1 MQWSR
6 LGLINPTG
14 RIHGLNGL
22 LRWSIAILVAVTA
35 AASVHA
41 QLVPHLPEESFD
53 YAGIVLPDHYRFSNF
68 PGGRRTG
75 GAAVDHD
82 NTPTGNAVTNPG
94 ATLGRVLFYDKT
106 LSANGTTSC
115 SSCHLQEHGFADPR
129 RRSTGFEGGLTR
141 RHSMSL
147 TNARFY
153 REGKFFWDE
162 RAVTLE
168 DQVLMPFQDPV
179 EMGLTLDQLETLVRS
194 QSYYPALF
202 EAAFGSPR
210 VDSDRIARALAQF
223 VRSIVSLDSKYDRG
237 RIQVANPQAD
247 FPNFSTL
254 ENEGKRIF
262 MTNGGVG
269 RAPCTV
275 CHNTESFSLIN
286 PAANRN
292 RRTDASN
299 NGLDAVSIADRGVA
313 ETTNNDRDT
322 GEFKSPSLRN
332 VGVGAPYMHDGRFAT
347 LEEVVDHYSSGM
359 QAHSNLAVALRT
371 SNGEPRHYSFSVRE
385 RAALVAFLHTLTD
398 DTLLTDVKFSD
409 PFVDPQLPVITQV
422 TASVMPL
429 LTISDHAWVAITG
442 RNLAESTLAWA
453 GSTSGDTGF
462 PHSLGGVRVTINAE
476 PAQIGSASP
485 SQILVLAPTS
495 TLLSNVEVRLTN
507 PLGTSGIMTSIRPE
521 APPAAPQSSIAASQ
535 PSRAAAT
542 TWIGTAQGWFFRVVV
557 PSAGLERW
565 FPRWRT
571 RASRLAG

>member
-1 MQWSR
+1 MHCHRLGVNNPTVRFQVLNRLVQWS
-6 LGLINPTG
+6 L
-14 RIHGLNGL
+14 
-22 LRWSIAILVAVTA
+22 AILA
-35 AASVHA
+35 AATAVGGANA
-41 QLVPHLPEESFD
+41 QLGPHLPEEPFD

-75 GAAVDHD
+75 GAAVNHD
-82 NTPTGNAVTNPG
+82 NTPASNRLTNEG
-94 ATLGRVLFYDKT
+94 AALGRVLFYDKS
-106 LSANGTTSC
+106 LSANGTISC
-115 SSCHLQEHGFADPR
+115 SSCHLQEHGFTDPR

-147 TNARFY
+147 TNARYY

-162 RAVTLE
+162 RAMTLE

-179 EMGLTLDQLETLVRS
+179 EMGLTLDQLETLGRS

-210 VDSDRIARALAQF
+210 VDSGRIARALAQF
-223 VRSIVSLDSKYDRG
+223 VRSIVSVDSKYDRG
-237 RIQVANPQAD
+237 RIQVASPQAD
-247 FPNFSTL
+247 FPNFSAL

-299 NGLDAVSIADRGVA
+299 NGLDAVSIADRGVE
-313 ETTNNDRDT
+313 ETTNNDRNT
-322 GEFKSPSLRN
+322 GDFKSPSLRN

-359 QAHSNLAVALRT
+359 QAHSNLAVALRR
-371 SNGEPRHYSFSVRE
+371 SNGEPRHYNFSARE
-385 RAALVAFLHTLTD
+385 KAALVAFLHTLTD
-398 DTLLTDVKFSD
+398 DSLLTDEKFSD
-409 PFVDPQLPVITQV
+409 PFIDPQLPVVTQV
-422 TASVMPL
+422 SNSTIPL
-429 LTISDHAWVAITG
+429 RTISDHEWVTITG
-442 RNLAESTLAWA
+442 RNLAESTLVYTGPA
-453 GSTSGDTGF
+453 SGDAGF
-462 PHSLGGVRVTINAE
+462 PHSLGGVRVTINAA
-476 PAQIGSASP
+476 PAPIGSVSP
-485 SQILVLAPTS
+485 SQLLVLTSTS
-495 TLLSNVEVRLTN
+495 TLMGEVEVHLTN
-507 PLGTSGIMTSIRPE
+507 SLGSSDVMTRIRQE
-521 APPAAPQSSIAASQ
+521 VPPAVAQSSTSD
-535 PSRAAAT
+535 SRRGRGAAT
-542 TWIGTAQGWFFRVVV
+542 TWFGTAQGWFFRVVV
-557 PSAGLERW
+557 PRAGLQRW

>member
-6 LGLINPTG
+6 LGVISVTG
-14 RIHGLNGL
+14 RIHGLNRL
-22 LRWSIAILVAVTA
+22 LRWSLAILAVATTA
-35 AASVHA
+35 HGVSA
-41 QLVPHLPEESFD
+41 QLGPYLPEESFD
-53 YAGIVLPDHYRFSNF
+53 YAGIVLPDHYQWSNF

-75 GAAVDHD
+75 GAAIDHD
-82 NTPTGNAVTNPG
+82 NTPDSNTVTNAG

-106 LSANGTTSC
+106 LSANGTISC
-115 SSCHLQEHGFADPR
+115 ASCHLQEHGFTDPR
-129 RRSTGFEGGLTR
+129 RRSTGFEGGFTR

-162 RAVTLE
+162 RAMTLE

-194 QSYYPALF
+194 KSYYPPLF

-237 RIQVANPQAD
+237 RIQVASPQAD
-247 FPNFSTL
+247 FPNFSVL
-254 ENEGKRIF
+254 ENEGKRVF

-299 NGLDAVSIADRGVA
+299 NGLDAVSTADRGVA

-322 GEFKSPSLRN
+322 GGFKSPSLRN

-359 QAHSNLAVALRT
+359 QAHSNLAIALRR
-371 SNGEPRHYSFSVRE
+371 SNGEPRHYSFSARE
-385 RAALVAFLHTLTD
+385 KEALIAFLHTLTD
-398 DTLLTDVKFSD
+398 DTLLGDVKFSD
-409 PFVDPQLPVITQV
+409 PFIDPQLPVVTQV
-422 TASVMPL
+422 TRSVIPL
-429 LTISDHAWVAITG
+429 RTISDHEWVAITG
-442 RNLAESTLAWA
+442 RNLSESTLAYTGPAA
-453 GSTSGDTGF
+453 GATGF
-462 PHSLGGVRVTINAE
+462 PHSLGGVRVTINAV
-476 PAQIGSASP
+476 PAPIASVSS
-485 SQILVLAPTS
+485 SQLLVLAPTS
-495 TLLSNVEVRLTN
+495 TLIGEIDVHLTN
-507 PLGTSGIMTSIRPE
+507 SLASSEVTTSIRSE
-521 APPAAPQSSIAASQ
+521 VPPAVGQSSASASQ
-535 PSRAAAT
+535 RGRDTST
-542 TWIGTAQGWFFRVVV
+542 TWFRSAQGWFFRVVV
-557 PSAGLERW
+557 PRAGLERW